1 MWYNVV
7 AICVKKTSVVPAGT
21 CLQLRC
27 WWIITRVW
35 RVKWKLE
42 AGAPWSVSRWAKHC
56 WLLETQQLKRWDEK
70 YYNHYKHCFIVCTT
84 CPLQNSCITQDG
96 AGETKCLKANLWS
109 AKSAFYCTLYSA
121 LCLWQIKIFEPWT
134 LCWLLT
140 IHLHHIFPILIKN
153 LLIRMT

>member
-1 MWYNVV
+1 MWFNVV

-56 WLLETQQLKRWDEK
+56 WLLETQQLKRWDER
-70 YYNHYKHCFIVCTT
+70 YYNHYKHCFIVWTT
-84 CPLQNSCITQDG
+84 CPLQNSSHSLRMAWVRPDAYKLIFG
-96 AGETKCLKANLWS
+96 APKVLFTAH
-109 AKSAFYCTLYSA
+109 YIP
-121 LCLWQIKIFEPWT
+121 LCLSWIKILEPWT
-134 LCWLLT
+134 LFTCIIYFPSLLKT
-140 IHLHHIFPILIKN
+140 C
-153 LLIRMT
+153 